1 MHYQKQRQHG
11 DPLYQPAWSKDQPCS
26 VRGCSSLQVAMGYC
40 GKYYQRY
47 QRHNDPEK
55 SLRAE
60 IGKGGLTSKGY
71 RMLYRPGHPNASKH
85 GRIVEHRLVMAEILG
100 RPLLPSET
108 VHHKNGNRLD
118 NRPENLELWIRN
130 HSDGQ
135 RVEDAVA
142 WAKEILRLYGSEQGG
157 ETEGSP

>member
-1 MHYQKQRQHG
+1 
-11 DPLYQPAWSKDQPCS
+11 
-26 VRGCSSLQVAMGYC
+26 
-40 GKYYQRY
+40 
-47 QRHNDPEK
+47 
-55 SLRAE
+55 
-60 IGKGGLTSKGY
+60 
-71 RMLYRPGHPNASKH
+71 
-85 GRIVEHRLVMAEILG
+85 MAEILG